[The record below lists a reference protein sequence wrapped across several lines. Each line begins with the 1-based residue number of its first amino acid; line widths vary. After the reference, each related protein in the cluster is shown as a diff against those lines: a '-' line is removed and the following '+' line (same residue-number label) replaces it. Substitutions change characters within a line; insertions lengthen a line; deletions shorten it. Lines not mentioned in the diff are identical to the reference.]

1 MAPVR
6 YLDTDK
12 DDGGVI
18 PGVPKRDLE
27 QDEYDALPA
36 HLRAD
41 VDASYLYRK
50 TKPAAA
56 HAPDKAKDGN

>member
-36 HLRAD
+36 WLQAS
-41 VDASYLYRK
+41 VDASPCLPQNK
-50 TKPAAA
+50 TGGGTRTGQSK
-56 HAPDKAKDGN
+56 GW